1 MKSKLK
7 SKTTRLFTI
16 PTLAIALATSVI
28 SLSKANANVSDSLLP
43 AEIQGEWLYGRI
55 SSVQYEDITT
65 REIKSTNGTSDRFK
79 LDPNG
84 NYQRV
89 RLLKITTYNCA
100 SYLFISDKGKVK
112 VEGERVTFQPT
123 ESLTK
128 GQSCN
133 EANSYEHRNATKP
146 ESYNWSIEK
155 DSNGQ
160 SLLVFKGLDGKGQSL
175 YNRPR

>member
-16 PTLAIALATSVI
+16 PAVAIALATSVI
-28 SLSKANANVSDSLLP
+28 SLSKANANVSGSLLP

-100 SYLFISDKGKVK
+100 SF
-112 VEGERVTFQPT
+112 
-123 ESLTK
+123 
-128 GQSCN
+128 
-133 EANSYEHRNATKP
+133 
-146 ESYNWSIEK
+146 
-155 DSNGQ
+155 
-160 SLLVFKGLDGKGQSL
+160 
-175 YNRPR
+175 